1 MCRWNESDDSLYQ
14 DFKCILASQRQIEIQ
29 GQSVEKLERAKRL
42 KLPVEMAV
50 INRLKVQGVSNSL
63 YANKSLL
70 IRKGSD
76 YIKMI
81 LNANQNILAIYK

>member
-1 MCRWNESDDSLYQ
+1 MCRWNEFDDSLYQ
-14 DFKCILASQRQIEIQ
+14 DFKYILVSQGKIEIQ

-70 IRKGSD
+70 IRKSSA
-76 YIKMI
+76 YIKMR
-81 LNANQNILAIYK
+81 LNGNSN